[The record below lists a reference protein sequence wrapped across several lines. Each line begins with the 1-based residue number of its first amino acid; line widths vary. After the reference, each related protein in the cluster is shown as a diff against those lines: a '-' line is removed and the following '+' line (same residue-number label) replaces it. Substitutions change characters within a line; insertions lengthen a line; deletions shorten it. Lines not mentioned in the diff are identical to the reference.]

1 MDAENNKDNNDYAED
16 YKDLD
21 DNLSGNI
28 YDDESLPKDEEYNPF
43 IKKFEYFL
51 NSYYKKELDY
61 LIQVYPSKKSLLID
75 FELIEQ
81 YDPSLADELIANPEY
96 IIGNIHSAAKNYESI
111 LLEEKKDFDPV
122 IRISNLPKDKRIMI
136 KHISSDHLGKFIC
149 VEGLVK
155 QFTTV
160 LPKLKKAHFI
170 CQKCGFELNLHQ
182 ESLDLVKP
190 KICPEC
196 KHRVF
201 TLDEINSEF
210 IDYQKLEIQD
220 LLENL
225 RGGEQSSTINVY
237 VQGDLVNSFTAGE
250 RLIISGI
257 LKLRTPPEVKQT
269 VFSQYILSS
278 SIESSKQ
285 DFETIEITKED
296 EEKLKELSNNPEI
309 YNMLV
314 DSIAPHINGHQ
325 EIKLAVALQLFG
337 GVRKTLDNQ
346 SKIRGNLHILLVGD
360 PGVGKSQILKAAEK
374 IAPKSIYIVGKTAS
388 GAGLT
393 ATAVKDEFG
402 EGGWTLKA
410 GALVLANGGFAMVDE
425 FDKMDPEDR
434 SAMHEALEQ
443 ETVSIAKAGMV
454 TSFKTETSVLAAANP
469 KYGRFD
475 SHKDVP
481 SQIDIPPTLMS
492 RFDLFFVLQD
502 IVDNV
507 KDKETI
513 DSILRAHKTGALL
526 QKQKD
531 SQLNEREKTSLD
543 KINIISSLDQELLR
557 KYISYARTRVFP
569 VLSDVGS
576 EMLQKFFL
584 SLRQKSQDGRV
595 TVTYRQLEALIR
607 LAEASARVRLSEKVL
622 EEDIERAIGLY
633 KKSMEQVGMD
643 PETGEMDIDLIT
655 SGRSHSQN
663 QRHLKIMEII
673 TKLNAITDYEK
684 GVPMDLILEHCE
696 SEGIDKLK
704 AKEIIRKLINTGEL
718 YEPRNGFIKVPN
730 ST

>member
-1 MDAENNKDNNDYAED
+1 MANGSILAIDEAEKMRPED
-16 YKDLD
+16 
-21 DNLSGNI
+21 I
-28 YDDESLPKDEEYNPF
+28 T
-43 IKKFEYFL
+43 
-51 NSYYKKELDY
+51 
-61 LIQVYPSKKSLLID
+61 
-75 FELIEQ
+75 
-81 YDPSLADELIANPEY
+81 
-96 IIGNIHSAAKNYESI
+96 NIHEAMS
-111 LLEEKKDFDPV
+111 
-122 IRISNLPKDKRIMI
+122 
-136 KHISSDHLGKFIC
+136 LG
-149 VEGLVK
+149 
-155 QFTTV
+155 
-160 LPKLKKAHFI
+160 
-170 CQKCGFELNLHQ
+170 
-182 ESLDLVKP
+182 
-190 KICPEC
+190 
-196 KHRVF
+196 
-201 TLDEINSEF
+201 
-210 IDYQKLEIQD
+210 
-220 LLENL
+220 
-225 RGGEQSSTINVY
+225 
-237 VQGDLVNSFTAGE
+237 
-250 RLIISGI
+250 
-257 LKLRTPPEVKQT
+257 
-269 VFSQYILSS
+269 
-278 SIESSKQ
+278 
-285 DFETIEITKED
+285 
-296 EEKLKELSNNPEI
+296 
-309 YNMLV
+309 
-314 DSIAPHINGHQ
+314 
-325 EIKLAVALQLFG
+325 
-337 GVRKTLDNQ
+337 
-346 SKIRGNLHILLVGD
+346 
-360 PGVGKSQILKAAEK
+360 
-374 IAPKSIYIVGKTAS
+374 
-388 GAGLT
+388 
-393 ATAVKDEFG
+393 
-402 EGGWTLKA
+402 
-410 GALVLANGGFAMVDE
+410 
-425 FDKMDPEDR
+425 
-434 SAMHEALEQ
+434 
-443 ETVSIAKAGMV
+443 TVSIDKATIHCV
-454 TSFKTETSVLAAANP
+454 LPARTSVLAAANP

-673 TKLNAITDYEK
+673 TKLNIITDYEK